1 MMPLRR
7 IVPVVVALAATCAAF
22 CAVAAQ
28 ESAQVIALPS
38 SLARDSAL
46 LDATRT
52 LRAELDAIAAEPED
66 RARAPR
72 IALRRVAFDLLFRG
86 AGAGAA
92 EQAMPVAGLR
102 LFALRTAIDAEL
114 LKERADGAA
123 AAQFRSAI
131 DRFASTAAHGIAPDP
146 SQSDAAALA
155 AVLRPL
161 EEAIAAAETR
171 PPAIPSTAWPTI
183 DAAAARKEPP
193 DAVAATIAPATWSK
207 SELESATA
215 RWTAGIAAAH
225 APSKRPF
232 EAAARAWS
240 TALRDPARQRA
251 TCAAMVALDG
261 ELRAFEPGAFERRL
275 RRGDPGARE
284 SCAGRADDL
293 LRELDRRR
301 ADWARGWIDGRGT
314 ADASRAM
321 LRAVRTL
328 EVLDALGAT
337 AAEASVERRLGA
349 WGGFAPPDEGWRIHP
364 KALNAR
370 AVLAVEALV
379 ARQDD
384 AVDRELAQLDRDLP
398 LVLVADGLAR
408 ALDPWVAGR
417 SGIGPRLVAVRDV
430 PAPGAYLG
438 DRRGELMLLS
448 RLLIEEQRARTRHD
462 AATAEELRGSAAAI
476 ASSLLPSVGHAG
488 AGLASLRDLAAAIDA
503 RAAAQRPAKAR

>member
-1 MMPLRR
+1 MRFVRGIAAFLA
-7 IVPVVVALAATCAAF
+7 ALASACVAT
-22 CAVAAQ
+22 AQ
-28 ESAQVIALPS
+28 LPALPP

-52 LRAELDAIAAEPED
+52 LRTELDALAAEAAGP
-66 RARAPR
+66 ARESR

-86 AGAGAA
+86 AGLGPA
-92 EQAMPVAGLR
+92 EQAMPIAGLR
-102 LFALRTAIDAEL
+102 LFALRAAIDAEIA
-114 LKERADGAA
+114 KDRADGPA
-123 AAQFRSAI
+123 AAQFREALA
-131 DRFASTAAHGIAPDP
+131 RFSSIAAHGIASSPTQTED
-146 SQSDAAALA
+146 AALA
-155 AVLRPL
+155 EALRPL

-183 DAAAARKEPP
+183 GDPAASKATAAAAAPP
-193 DAVAATIAPATWSK
+193 ITPESWTKAELDAAIT
-207 SELESATA
+207 
-215 RWTAGIAAAH
+215 RWAAGIAAAH
-225 APSKRPF
+225 ARSRRPF
-232 EAAARAWS
+232 EAAAKAWAA
-240 TALRDPARQRA
+240 ALRDQARRPAARS
-251 TCAAMVALDG
+251 AMVALDA

-275 RRGDPGARE
+275 RRADPAARE

-293 LRELDRRR
+293 LREIDRRR
-301 ADWARGWIDGRGT
+301 ADWARGWADGRGS

-328 EVLDALGAT
+328 EVLDALGTA

-408 ALDPWVAGR
+408 TLDPWLAGR

-430 PAPGAYLG
+430 PSPGAFLG
-438 DRRGELMLLS
+438 ASRGELMLLS
-448 RLLIEEQRARTRHD
+448 RLLIEEQRARARHD
-462 AATAEELRGSAAAI
+462 AATAEELRVSAAAI
-476 ASSLLPSVGHAG
+476 ATVLLPSVGQAG
-488 AGLASLRDLAAAIDA
+488 SGLASLRDLASAIDA
-503 RAAAQRPAKAR
+503 RAATQRPAKAR